1 MGNTGK
7 YKEEPGGEPAL
18 QSTLSSL
25 LEGMGVHITH
35 IQDSWVVRE
44 TVDHGNMIDEL
55 GDSGVGAGL
64 QRLGR
69 ALTCSMG

>member
-1 MGNTGK
+1 MGNIGE

-18 QSTLSSL
+18 QSTPSSL

-44 TVDHGNMIDEL
+44 IVDHGNMIEEV
-55 GDSGVGAGL
+55 GDREV
-64 QRLGR
+64 
-69 ALTCSMG
+69 